1 MLNLPFFRTAA
12 IAAAAALTACG
23 RAPAD
28 DPRMVSEWMHTL
40 YGVIRTERLSPPI
53 ASRFMAY
60 ASVAIYQGLAAADQS
75 LPSVAGILNGLSAL
89 PRSEPSRRYD
99 GTLIAVAAERVVL
112 DSMLAEALPA
122 TQATLDGVVDSLR
135 RTRQAL
141 GVTTEVQARSEE
153 LGRRMGLAIVAW
165 SRTDG
170 FDSTRGRPYAP
181 PVGEAFWVNDTPA
194 SNYASQNLSGAT
206 DFVGLDNPANNTRGG
221 GASDRGLIMNRPK
234 RTGLKALAP
243 VNMAGANEP
252 YWGRVRPFLLTTW
265 NECPV
270 ADPPPYSTDTASV
283 RYRDARL
290 VYEIGRSL
298 TAEQR
303 AIALYWADNAGET
316 GTPSGHWVSI
326 ASEMVSQQK
335 LSAGAAARLFVLTAI
350 AQADAFIAAWGYK
363 YQFSTIR
370 PRTYIRRVIDK
381 DWEPLIPTPPFPEY
395 PAGHSTQSIAAATAI
410 ISMLGDLPFEDST
423 GIAIG
428 PGVRRFPSFSQAA
441 IEAGESRIYGGIHF
455 ESGNAAGR
463 TIGERIGKKTAD
475 RLGAGPKR

>member
-1 MLNLPFFRTAA
+1 
-12 IAAAAALTACG
+12 
-23 RAPAD
+23 
-28 DPRMVSEWMHTL
+28 
-40 YGVIRTERLSPPI
+40 
-53 ASRFMAY
+53 
-60 ASVAIYQGLAAADQS
+60 
-75 LPSVAGILNGLSAL
+75 
-89 PRSEPSRRYD
+89 
-99 GTLIAVAAERVVL
+99 
-112 DSMLAEALPA
+112 
-122 TQATLDGVVDSLR
+122 
-135 RTRQAL
+135 
-141 GVTTEVQARSEE
+141 
-153 LGRRMGLAIVAW
+153 
-165 SRTDG
+165 
-170 FDSTRGRPYAP
+170 
-181 PVGEAFWVNDTPA
+181 
-194 SNYASQNLSGAT
+194 
-206 DFVGLDNPANNTRGG
+206 
-221 GASDRGLIMNRPK
+221 
-234 RTGLKALAP
+234 
-243 VNMAGANEP
+243 MAGANEP
-252 YWGRVRPFLLTTW
+252 YWGRVRPFLLQTW

-290 VYEIGRSL
+290 VYEISRSL

-303 AIALYWADNAGET
+303 TIALYWADNAGET

-326 ASEMVSQQK
+326 ASEMVSQQN
-335 LSAGAAARLFVLTAI
+335 LSAGGAARLFVLTAI

-463 TIGERIGKKTAD
+463 TIGECIGKKTAD